1 MAPMTIVRTGLGAVY
16 LVAPEWIPVLLGVR
30 LDRRARLVLRVLGTR
45 HLIQAGVVSSTG
57 ARRWALAVGCGV
69 DAIHAASMVLLAAV
83 DRRRR
88 RLAVADAGVAGAFAA
103 TGWRVAH
110 RSPSRVRDR
119 HRRTTDRRSA
129 TSY

>member
-1 MAPMTIVRTGLGAVY
+1 MAPMTIVRSGLGAVY

-30 LDRRARLVLRVLGTR
+30 LDRRARLVLRVLGAR
-45 HLIQAGVVSSTG
+45 HLIQAGVVSSAP
-57 ARRWALAVGCGV
+57 ARGRALAVGCGV

-103 TGWRVAH
+103 TGWRAAH
-110 RSPSRVRDR
+110 RSAESGAGP
-119 HRRTTDRRSA
+119 A
-129 TSY
+129 